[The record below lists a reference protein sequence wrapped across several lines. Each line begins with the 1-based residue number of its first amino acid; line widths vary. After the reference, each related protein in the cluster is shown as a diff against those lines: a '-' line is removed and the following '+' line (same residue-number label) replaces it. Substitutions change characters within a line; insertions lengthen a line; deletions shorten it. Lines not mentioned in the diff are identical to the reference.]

1 MHRTR
6 HILAASLAAV
16 ALGAVGCGDD
26 EEDTRGND
34 DSVVETQTPAQ
45 PEQTTPAPA
54 GSDPETRTDRA
65 DGE

>member
-6 HILAASLAAV
+6 HILAVALAGVALAV
-16 ALGAVGCGDD
+16 AACGDD
-26 EEDTRGND
+26 EEDTGRD

-54 GSDPETRTDRA
+54 GSDPETRTTRTDA
-65 DGE
+65 E